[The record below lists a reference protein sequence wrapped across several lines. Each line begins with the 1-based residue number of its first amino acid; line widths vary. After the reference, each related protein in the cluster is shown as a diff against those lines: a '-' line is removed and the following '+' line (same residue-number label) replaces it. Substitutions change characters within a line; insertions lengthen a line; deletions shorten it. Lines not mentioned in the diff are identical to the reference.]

1 MCNCTKSTLCQTSFW
16 TWSSCPLREHLLGHF
31 QVSRHPIL
39 HGGIEK
45 LLIGRIVEL
54 DAIASHHNPIAKTVH
69 QRLKIQTKTIWMYLA
84 WRVVLAIGRVAAT
97 SRFAVQLVFHSLDAD
112 ASRALIAH
120 LGPVSW
126 CTSFHRESAIHMI
139 CTFCTIRVGHLDK
152 VGWVGLKQ
160 YHHSLVS
167 FCFCF
172 LLLSSILHPSFAMSC
187 PRLKKKT
194 NKLKRERE
202 RGSERENMQRAKMA
216 KGCTKFQS
224 ISMQAK
230 LILIHCSRWIKCNN
244 LPPFAWHLMILGH
257 VWTWWMTMCL
267 LSLGFWS
274 PKNCQNWFPRVSPY
288 DLRLEKS
295 TCMGQLCSLQ
305 QGVDGLLLP
314 LVPSLLCLF
323 FKQTLKIRW
332 FRPNKNCPDGSDF
345 TLNPLKQFFNWKQR
359 CSSNWS

>member
-16 TWSSCPLREHLLGHF
+16 NMVMIFHSSKHLLGHF

-39 HGGIEK
+39 QSGIEK

-160 YHHSLVS
+160 YHTVLCLFVS
-167 FCFCF
+167 VFYCF
-172 LLLSSILHPSFAMSC
+172 LPFCTQALPCLAQGW
-187 PRLKKKT
+187 KKK
-194 NKLKRERE
+194 NSRERE
-202 RGSERENMQRAKMA
+202 RESERENMQRAEMA

-267 LSLGFWS
+267 LSVGFWS
-274 PKNCQNWFPRVSPY
+274 PKNCRNWFPRVSPY

-345 TLNPLKQFFNWKQR
+345 TLNPLKQSFNWKQR